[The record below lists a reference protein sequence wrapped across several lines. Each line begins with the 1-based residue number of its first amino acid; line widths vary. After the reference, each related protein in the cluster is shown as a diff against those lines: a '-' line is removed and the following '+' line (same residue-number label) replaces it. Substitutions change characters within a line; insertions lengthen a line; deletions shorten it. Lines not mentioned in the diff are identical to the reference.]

1 MRGLEAGFQTA
12 THAIGDVANRVV
24 LDAFERAIEESGVED
39 HRLRIEHAQILHPDD
54 VGRFAEL
61 GVLPSMQPTHATSD
75 MHWVVDRVGEQRT
88 TFAYA
93 WRTLLDSGVRMPGG
107 SDAPVESV
115 RPLWGIYSAVTRQ
128 DHDPGNAAPWH
139 PEQLVTREEA
149 LRMFTI
155 DAAYGAFEED
165 LKGSLEV
172 GKLADMVVLSR
183 DIMTI
188 AAPEILETAV
198 LTTILGGRIV
208 YEATASD

>member
-1 MRGLEAGFQTA
+1 MSIDGAMGSRGARCWSRMRRPGQHRLFRLSEDEIYDTILRGLEAGFQTA
-12 THAIGDVANRVV
+12 THAIGDAANRVV

-107 SDAPVESV
+107 FGRAGRV
-115 RPLWGIYSAVTRQ
+115 GQ
-128 DHDPGNAAPWH
+128 AA
-139 PEQLVTREEA
+139 LGD
-149 LRMFTI
+149 LLGG
-155 DAAYGAFEED
+155 DAAG
-165 LKGSLEV
+165 
-172 GKLADMVVLSR
+172 
-183 DIMTI
+183 
-188 AAPEILETAV
+188 P
-198 LTTILGGRIV
+198 
-208 YEATASD
+208 